1 MRISETGSGL
11 ECVQS
16 GTLTLFDQGLF
27 KRDRKS

>member
-1 MRISETGSGL
+1 MRICETGSGL

-27 KRDRKS
+27 KRDRNS